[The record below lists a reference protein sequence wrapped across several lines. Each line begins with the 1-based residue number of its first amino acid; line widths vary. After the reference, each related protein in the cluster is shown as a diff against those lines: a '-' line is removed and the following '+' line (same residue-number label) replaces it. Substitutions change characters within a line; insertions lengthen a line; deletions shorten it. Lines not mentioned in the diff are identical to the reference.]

1 MTKLKDRRQVSN
13 LTVLLA
19 VAYMVSYMTRIN
31 FGAVV
36 AEMEVSTGI
45 SRSMLSMSLTG
56 SFITYGLGQI
66 ICGIMGDK
74 VSPKRM
80 ITVGLI
86 MTVTMNCL
94 LPICWNPWQML
105 VVWCINGFAQ
115 AFMWPPIVRMMTT
128 LLEPDDYKRTVTK
141 VSWGSSIGTILIY
154 LLSPLV
160 ITTVGWR
167 GVFFGAA
174 GLGVAMLLIW
184 NWKAVD
190 VQPSGEKKQT
200 AAPKGSARILF
211 APVVLCVMI
220 PIVLQGMLRDGVT
233 TWMPS
238 YISETYNL
246 GSSISILTGV
256 LLPVFGIICLQLGT
270 MLYRKWLKNPMLC
283 AGVLFVAAAMCSL
296 TLYFLA
302 DKSAVA
308 SVVLS
313 AGITGFTHGVNLI
326 LICMLPPYFQ
336 KYGNISTVSGVLNAC
351 TYVGSAISAYGV
363 AILSERVGWNS
374 TIFLWFLA
382 AAVGS
387 AICLGCIKPWAKKFC
402 E

>member
-1 MTKLKDRRQVSN
+1 MTKLKDRRQISS

-36 AEMEVSTGI
+36 AEMELSTGI
-45 SRSMLSMSLTG
+45 SRGALSMSLTG

-74 VSPKRM
+74 ISPKRM
-80 ITVGLI
+80 ITIGLI
-86 MTVTMNCL
+86 MTVGMNCL
-94 LPICWNPWQML
+94 LPICQNPWQML
-105 VVWCINGFAQ
+105 VVWCVNGFAQ

-128 LLEPDDYKRTVTK
+128 LLEPDDYKRAVAK

-154 LLSPLV
+154 LLSPVV

-174 GLGVAMLLIW
+174 GLGVVMLFLW
-184 NWKAVD
+184 NWKAID
-190 VQPSGEKKQT
+190 VQPSGEKKT
-200 AAPKGSARILF
+200 AAPKGSSKILL
-211 APVVLCVMI
+211 APVVLCAMI
-220 PIVLQGMLRDGVT
+220 PIVMQGMLRDGIT

-246 GSSISILTGV
+246 GSAVSILTGV
-256 LLPVFGIICLQLGT
+256 LLPIFGIICFQLAT
-270 MLYRKWLKNPMLC
+270 NLYRKWLKNPMLC
-283 AGVLFVAAAMCSL
+283 AGVLFAAGAACAL
-296 TLYFLA
+296 ALYFLA
-302 DKSAVA
+302 DKSAAA

-313 AGITGFTHGVNLI
+313 AGITGFIHGVNLI
-326 LICMLPPYFQ
+326 LICMLPPYFE

-351 TYVGSAISAYGV
+351 TYVGSAISTYGV
-363 AILSERVGWNS
+363 AILSEQVGWNS
-374 TIFLWFLA
+374 TIFLWFLVA
-382 AAVGS
+382 AAGS
-387 AICLGCIKPWAKKFC
+387 VICLACIKPWAKKFC

>member
-1 MTKLKDRRQVSN
+1 MTKLKDRRRIGG

-19 VAYMVSYMTRIN
+19 VVYMVSYMTRIN

-36 AEMEVSTGI
+36 SEMEQSTGI

-66 ICGIMGDK
+66 ICGILGDK
-74 VSPKRM
+74 ISPKRM
-80 ITVGLI
+80 VSIGLVMTVG
-86 MTVTMNCL
+86 MNCL
-94 LPICWNPWQML
+94 LPICQNPWQML
-105 VVWCINGFAQ
+105 IVWCVNGFAQ
-115 AFMWPPIVRMMTT
+115 AFMWPPIVRMMTA
-128 LLEPDDYKRTVTK
+128 LLEPDDYKRAVTK
-141 VSWGSSIGTILIY
+141 VSWGSSVGTILIY
-154 LLSPLV
+154 LLSPVV

-174 GLGVAMLLIW
+174 GLGVIMLVIW
-184 NWKAVD
+184 QRTAAEI
-190 VQPSGEKKQT
+190 QPSGEKKAT
-200 AAPKGSARILF
+200 KAAKGSMKILF
-211 APVVLCVMI
+211 APVVLCAMI

-246 GSSISILTGV
+246 GSAISILTGV
-256 LLPVFGIICLQLGT
+256 LLPVFGIICFQLAT
-270 MLYRKWLKNPMLC
+270 NLYRKWLKNPMLC
-283 AGVLFVAAAMCSL
+283 AGVLFAAAAICAL
-296 TLYFLA
+296 ALYFLA

-313 AGITGFTHGVNLI
+313 AGITGFIHGVNLI
-326 LICMLPPYFQ
+326 LICMLPPYFE

-351 TYVGSAISAYGV
+351 TYVGSAISTYGV
-363 AILSERVGWNS
+363 AVLSEQIGWTN
-374 TIFLWFLA
+374 TIFLWFVV
-382 AAVGS
+382 AAVGGG
-387 AICLGCIKPWAKKFC
+387 ICLGCIKPWEKKFS